1 MKKEKNRL
9 IDIYDEVG
17 YIKTVL
23 QEGLSEKWERD
34 ATLLIRY
41 YKSQGEKKSEVK
53 KKLKE
58 KCEHSRKFE
67 YQPYTMYK
75 RLNKIIDTAWKKEIP
90 LREIREVVISKEV
103 VDWFLNLEDSVVLT
117 DEQVAQL
124 KEKRPKV
131 TIKNHVMNWQ
141 RTKYLFTLYIW
152 TKVQENY
159 LDKPNMHYL
168 KQYYKR
174 FKEDADLKVS
184 FNMQRERDLLFD
196 LGYIY
201 INFALGI
208 DATFIKD
215 NDVFRTPITDKNKV
229 VLKGEDL
236 YKCGYW
242 LEKQKMGS
250 FVCQHCGKEFAHYS
264 KTKQEKGRK
273 YCKECSLNLANKRTN
288 IEYKTIICVD
298 CGEEVKIDKQDGKTC
313 RCLECQEKAVKERDR
328 IRKAKFKISI
338 YVPES

>member
-1 MKKEKNRL
+1 
-9 IDIYDEVG
+9 
-17 YIKTVL
+17 
-23 QEGLSEKWERD
+23 
-34 ATLLIRY
+34 
-41 YKSQGEKKSEVK
+41 
-53 KKLKE
+53 
-58 KCEHSRKFE
+58 
-67 YQPYTMYK
+67 MYK
-75 RLNKIIDTAWKKEIP
+75 RLNKIIDTAWKKEVP

-103 VDWFLNLEDSVVLT
+103 VDWFLNLENSVVLT

-131 TIKNHVMNWQ
+131 TIKNHVINWQ
-141 RTKYLFTLYIW
+141 RTKYLFTIYIW
-152 TKVQENY
+152 TKIQENY
-159 LDKPNMHYL
+159 LDRPNMHYL

-174 FKEDADLKVS
+174 FKEDADLKAS

-215 NDVFRTPITDKNKV
+215 NEVFRTAITEKNKV

-250 FVCQHCGKEFAHYS
+250 FVCQHCGKEFAHYTNS
-264 KTKQEKGRK
+264 AREKARK
-273 YCKECSLNLANKRTN
+273 YCKECAEIVGHNNKS
-288 IEYKTIICVD
+288 IEYKIIECID
-298 CGEEVKIDKQDGKTC
+298 CGQTLKIDKRDGRTC
-313 RCLECQEKAVKERDR
+313 RCLECQEKIIKERDR
-328 IRKAKFKISI
+328 IRKTKIKNSI
-338 YVPES
+338 DVADY

>member
-1 MKKEKNRL
+1 M

-23 QEGLSEKWERD
+23 QDGLSEKWERD
-34 ATLLIRY
+34 ATLLTRY

-58 KCEHSRKFE
+58 KCEHSRNFV
-67 YQPYTMYK
+67 YQPYVMYK
-75 RLNKIIDTAWKKEIP
+75 RLNKVIDNAWKKEIP
-90 LREIREVVISKEV
+90 LREIREIVIPREV
-103 VDWFLNLEDSVVLT
+103 VDWFLNLEESVVLT
-117 DEQVAQL
+117 DEQVQEL
-124 KEKRPKV
+124 KKKRPKV

-152 TKVQENY
+152 TKVQEHY

-174 FKEDADLKVS
+174 FKEDADLKTS
-184 FNMQRERDLLFD
+184 FNMQRERDLLYD

-201 INFALGI
+201 VNFALGI
-208 DATFIKD
+208 DATFIRD
-215 NDVFRTPITDKNKV
+215 NDVFRTSINDKNKV

-250 FVCQHCGKEFAHYS
+250 FVCQNCKKEFAHYS
-264 KTKQEKGRK
+264 KSSREMARK
-273 YCKECSLNLANKRTN
+273 YCKDCAGKVNKNYSNDKPRN
-288 IEYKTIICVD
+288 AKEEKRLCID
-298 CGEEVKIDKQDGKTC
+298 CGKECVIFNKKDFKTC
-313 RCLECQEKAVKERDR
+313 RCPECQEKHTRERKR
-328 IRKAKFKISI
+328 LYMRKIRGLKN
-338 YVPES
+338 E